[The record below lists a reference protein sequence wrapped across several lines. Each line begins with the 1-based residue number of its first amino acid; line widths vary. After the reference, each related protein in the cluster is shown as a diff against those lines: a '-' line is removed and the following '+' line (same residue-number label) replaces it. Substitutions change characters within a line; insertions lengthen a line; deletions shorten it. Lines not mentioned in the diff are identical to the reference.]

1 MTEKAEHFFLQRHHR
16 SSWQTLYD
24 APTYNAVNLV
34 LKKAHDQLTS
44 SKVRIIRG
52 LLDNDTDEWNY
63 QLIKL
68 IDLRQTKY
76 SAPVKTNSPE
86 QTLEEVTQG
95 ALELQNVVQ
104 KNKTDEKTQKA
115 LAKKTSNHSDTS
127 RVCAQWYQ

>member
-34 LKKAHDQLTS
+34 LKKARYQLAP

-52 LLDNDTDEWNY
+52 LWDNDTDKWNY

-68 IDLRQTKY
+68 IDLKPVSYTHLTLPTIY
-76 SAPVKTNSPE
+76 SV
-86 QTLEEVTQG
+86 
-95 ALELQNVVQ
+95 
-104 KNKTDEKTQKA
+104 
-115 LAKKTSNHSDTS
+115 
-127 RVCAQWYQ
+127 